1 MVKASGPIDRSV
13 RRAGG
18 KLARSSE
25 RSASIYLAEV
35 EHICKYWTILDTI
48 ERVNKVLHIILVP
61 RCHPADNDSV
71 STKSWSICHILAW
84 KENLYIEDRGK
95 PPAPRVSLVADYRC
109 GESVC
114 RGHTP

>member
-1 MVKASGPIDRSV
+1 MKTSGPIDRSV

-25 RSASIYLAEV
+25 RSASIHLAKV
-35 EHICKYWTILDTI
+35 EHIRKYWTILDTI

-71 STKSWSICHILAW
+71 STKTW
-84 KENLYIEDRGK
+84 
-95 PPAPRVSLVADYRC
+95 
-109 GESVC
+109 
-114 RGHTP
+114 